1 MCKCHLRPWLAQAK
15 DTMHV
20 ATLNSLLEQNARYR
34 EALVHIKKIA
44 DNSEGVGLYADIADR
59 ALRG

>member
-1 MCKCHLRPWLAQAK
+1 
-15 DTMHV
+15 MHV